1 MHFRSERGMLLGGGA
16 AVSGGVDE
24 ADVAKYRQ
32 QFIRR

>member
-1 MHFRSERGMLLGGGA
+1 MVGA